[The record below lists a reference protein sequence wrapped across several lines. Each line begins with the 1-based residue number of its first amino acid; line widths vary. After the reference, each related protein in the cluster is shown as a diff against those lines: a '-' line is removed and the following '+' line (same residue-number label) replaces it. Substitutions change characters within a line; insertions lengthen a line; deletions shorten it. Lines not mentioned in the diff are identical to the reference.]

1 MDKFRLE
8 TYTSLYSGRGD
19 AFDHVNSDLLAVS
32 VIQDTLA
39 MLPEDFK
46 DYSMY
51 IDTEKNKL
59 VRSLE
64 IDRNNAVMCIILL
77 GNNIEWIKK
86 NSNSIKNLLQIR
98 VIVDKEL
105 AVLLENILSVVPEI
119 ELVVMDKDSDKNS
132 MEGK

>member
-1 MDKFRLE
+1 MNKFRLE
-8 TYTSLYSGRGD
+8 THTSLYSQKGD
-19 AFDHVNSDLLAVS
+19 AFDYVNSDLLAVS

-46 DYSMY
+46 DYSIY

-105 AVLLENILSVVPEI
+105 AVLLGNILSVVPEI